1 MPHLQWTLCQRCVT
15 LRRCL
20 GLSHLKPVISLW
32 PREEDVCLDILLS
45 SSIRLT
51 GSVTAGSGT
60 WARLIA
66 LQMMSFIW
74 LWRCCLGAFLRQ
86 SSPSNPR
93 ASTGFPHTHAYLQN
107 LQPSRWATATLMASP
122 DSLSLTAVIG
132 GAWSQS
138 PEWGEEAARSL
149 AVSTSLPALGGS
161 SARCFTATSQS
172 RAFCICWT
180 SVAGL
185 VELFELAHK
194 A

>member
-20 GLSHLKPVISLW
+20 RLSHLKPVISLW
-32 PREEDVCLDILLS
+32 PSEEDVCLDILLS

-93 ASTGFPHTHAYLQN
+93 ASTGFPQHTHIYRFYNRVDEPL
-107 LQPSRWATATLMASP
+107 LPWWPHPIASVW
-122 DSLSLTAVIG
+122 LLL
-132 GAWSQS
+132 
-138 PEWGEEAARSL
+138 L
-149 AVSTSLPALGGS
+149 AVHGASH
-161 SARCFTATSQS
+161 QS
-172 RAFCICWT
+172 GEKKLQEVWLCPHHCR
-180 SVAGL
+180 L
-185 VELFELAHK
+185 
-194 A
+194 